1 MRLRGGRGDLEDGH
15 DELQVAVMIRLGSIS
30 LSLSLFLSFRVR
42 YLSPLLLL
50 WLSVSELR
58 E

>member
-1 MRLRGGRGDLEDGH
+1 MKLRGGRGDLEGGH
-15 DELQVAVMIRLGSIS
+15 DELQAAAMIRLGSIS
-30 LSLSLFLSFRVR
+30 LFLSFQVC